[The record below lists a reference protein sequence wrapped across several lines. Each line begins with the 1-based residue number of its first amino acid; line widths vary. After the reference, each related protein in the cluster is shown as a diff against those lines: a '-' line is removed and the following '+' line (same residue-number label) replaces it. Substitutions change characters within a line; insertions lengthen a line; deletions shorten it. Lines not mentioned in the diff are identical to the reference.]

1 MSKLEQYKN
10 LVITTNTETI
20 FANIDLIQKYY
31 EKISRLK
38 NHQYKQYFLNNI
50 KRYEEI
56 IDKLNQEDEILLKEI
71 DKVKEMKEV

>member
-1 MSKLEQYKN
+1 MNKFEQYKN

-20 FANIDLIQKYY
+20 LANIDLIQKYS
-31 EKISRLK
+31 EKISRFK
-38 NHQYKQYFLNNI
+38 NHKYKQYFLNNI

-56 IDKLNQEDEILLKEI
+56 INELKQENVEYLEEI

>member
-20 FANIDLIQKYY
+20 LANIDLIQKYS
-31 EKISRLK
+31 EKISRFK

-71 DKVKEMKEV
+71 EEVKEMKEV

>member
-1 MSKLEQYKN
+1 MNKLEQYKD

-20 FANIDLIQKYY
+20 LANIDLIQKYH
-31 EKISRLK
+31 EKINIFK
-38 NHQYKQYFLNNI
+38 NHKYNQYFLNNI

>member
-20 FANIDLIQKYY
+20 LANIDLIQKYS
-31 EKISRLK
+31 EKITRFK

-71 DKVKEMKEV
+71 EEVKKMKEV

>member
-20 FANIDLIQKYY
+20 LANIDLIQKYR
-31 EKISRLK
+31 EKINGFK
-38 NHQYKQYFLNNI
+38 NHKYKQYFLNNI

>member
-20 FANIDLIQKYY
+20 LANIDLIQKYS
-31 EKISRLK
+31 EKISRFK

-50 KRYEEI
+50 KKYKEI

-71 DKVKEMKEV
+71 EEVKEMKEV

>member
-1 MSKLEQYKN
+1 MNKLEQYKD

-20 FANIDLIQKYY
+20 LANIDLIQKYR
-31 EKISRLK
+31 EKINGFK
-38 NHQYKQYFLNNI
+38 NHKYKQYFLNNI

>member
-20 FANIDLIQKYY
+20 LSNIDLIQKYY

-38 NHQYKQYFLNNI
+38 KHKYAEYFQNDI
-50 KRYEEI
+50 KRYEKN
-56 IDKLNQEDEILLKEI
+56 IDKLNKENEILLKEI
-71 DKVKEMKEV
+71 EKVKELKEV

>member
-1 MSKLEQYKN
+1 MNKLEQYKN

-20 FANIDLIQKYY
+20 LANIDLIQKYS
-31 EKISRLK
+31 EKISRFK

-56 IDKLNQEDEILLKEI
+56 IDELNQEDEILLKEI
-71 DKVKEMKEV
+71 EEVKEMKEV

>member
-1 MSKLEQYKN
+1 MNKLEEYKN

-20 FANIDLIQKYY
+20 LANIDLIQKYS
-31 EKISRLK
+31 EKISRFK

-71 DKVKEMKEV
+71 EEVKEMKEV

>member
-20 FANIDLIQKYY
+20 LSNIDLIQKYS

-38 NHQYKQYFLNNI
+38 KHKYAEYFQNNI

-71 DKVKEMKEV
+71 EEVKKMKEV

>member
-20 FANIDLIQKYY
+20 LANIDLIQKYY
-31 EKISRLK
+31 GKISRLK
-38 NHQYKQYFLNNI
+38 NHKYKQYFLNNI

-71 DKVKEMKEV
+71 EEVKEMKEV

>member
-1 MSKLEQYKN
+1 MSKLEQYIN

-20 FANIDLIQKYY
+20 LANIDLIQKYS
-31 EKISRLK
+31 EKISRFK
-38 NHQYKQYFLNNI
+38 KHQYKQYFLNNI

-71 DKVKEMKEV
+71 EEVKEMKEV

>member
-1 MSKLEQYKN
+1 MNKLEQYKN

-20 FANIDLIQKYY
+20 LANIDLIQKYR
-31 EKISRLK
+31 EKINGFK
-38 NHQYKQYFLNNI
+38 NHKYKQYFLNNI

>member
-1 MSKLEQYKN
+1 MSKLEQYKD

-20 FANIDLIQKYY
+20 LANIDLIQKYY

-71 DKVKEMKEV
+71 EEVKELKEV

>member
-1 MSKLEQYKN
+1 MNKLEEYKN

-20 FANIDLIQKYY
+20 LANIDLIQKYS
-31 EKISRLK
+31 EKISRFK

-56 IDKLNQEDEILLKEI
+56 INKLNQEDEILLKEI
-71 DKVKEMKEV
+71 EEVKEMKEV